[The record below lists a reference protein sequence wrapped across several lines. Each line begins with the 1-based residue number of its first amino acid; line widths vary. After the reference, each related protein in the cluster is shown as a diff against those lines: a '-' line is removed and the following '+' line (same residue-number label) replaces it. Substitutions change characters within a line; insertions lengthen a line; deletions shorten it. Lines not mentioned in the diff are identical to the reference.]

1 MREFASTNSPHK
13 TGTNNSSNG
22 AVSMK
27 TNPSFDKPLLLHF
40 ANALGERRRQL
51 QHLIGNA
58 GKEARELVDAGPC
71 DAIDVSCFS
80 FSKESMF
87 AHSSQNR
94 RQLRLVE
101 MALTRIQDGTFGI
114 CAVCYDLIGLKRLQ
128 AVPWA
133 RLCIECQ
140 RRLECHSLPDSVPLL
155 SKTSDPQSPANR

>member
-1 MREFASTNSPHK
+1 
-13 TGTNNSSNG
+13 
-22 AVSMK
+22 MK

-40 ANALGERRRQL
+40 ANALRERRRQL
-51 QHLIGNA
+51 QHLIEKA

-80 FSKESMF
+80 SSKESMF

-114 CAVCYDLIGLKRLQ
+114 CAVCDDLIGLKRLQ